1 MIFGAVSSNNGS
13 SLTITCFSV
22 RSTTDTPLPVERSLY
37 DSSELRSFTIEELID
52 LWGSEVA
59 KTSAC
64 AGQSTCSGCTAYG
77 NCKWCSG
84 QQACKPA
91 HTNEVCTQGFYTVQQ
106 CKQRVSQ
113 VSPLPQSACC
123 AHCAAPHT
131 HTHLLPQTTNWY
143 GRLAGSDKH
152 GLYVSFIFTP
162 AKRFFSSWEHN
173 AIGIYV
179 GPTQATATTPVM
191 LRQQRTESGAQGCVD
206 QLGSQ
211 PTSTIP
217 FLPLALCNFDR
228 KMEYT
233 LYVAH
238 GSVGLV
244 DMVSVSTSSGYHHAF
259 GGPIPTSGF
268 WRLAMLGGAIS
279 DIYLVTKEEVFVRG
293 HFKKGATRAVQ
304 DVFSR
309 GLCPEGEAECGDKCW
324 TVCTDCDPPRYC
336 VRPSSALPG
345 PFPTPKPPPPLTYPP
360 PHSPLPPPPPDVL
373 PHWLHRRVRG
383 VARGC
388 RLPKE

>member
-1 MIFGAVSSNNGS
+1 
-13 SLTITCFSV
+13 
-22 RSTTDTPLPVERSLY
+22 
-37 DSSELRSFTIEELID
+37 
-52 LWGSEVA
+52 
-59 KTSAC
+59 
-64 AGQSTCSGCTAYG
+64 
-77 NCKWCSG
+77 
-84 QQACKPA
+84 
-91 HTNEVCTQGFYTVQQ
+91 
-106 CKQRVSQ
+106 
-113 VSPLPQSACC
+113 
-123 AHCAAPHT
+123 
-131 HTHLLPQTTNWY
+131 
-143 GRLAGSDKH
+143 
-152 GLYVSFIFTP
+152 
-162 AKRFFSSWEHN
+162 
-173 AIGIYV
+173 
-179 GPTQATATTPVM
+179 M

-211 PTSTIP
+211 LTSTIP

-233 LYVAH
+233 LYVAN

-268 WRLAMLGGAIS
+268 WRLAMLGGAMS

-324 TVCTDCDPPRYC
+324 TVCTDCGPPRYC

-345 PFPTPKPPPPLTYPP
+345 PFPTPQPPPPLTYPTHPTPPSPP
-360 PHSPLPPPPPDVL
+360 PHQMCYPTGFT
-373 PHWLHRRVRG
+373 G
-383 VARGC
+383 VSGAWHEGAVC
-388 RLPKE
+388 LKSSGVGVELEEEPALLEGGLAAYEEL